1 MWQPDKQDNRRS
13 TYPLSSESLPMSA
26 GTRPESSETIVAFV
40 GKGVEFKGTITYSG
54 TVRIDGAL
62 DGEIHTD
69 GSLLVGEGAVITAK
83 VTAGTI
89 VCMGKITGDVTAKEK
104 VKLQAPAVL
113 SGGVKT
119 PVLSIEEG
127 VLFNGSLEMTQM
139 VREVPREV
147 PRDVPREVP
156 RVKPPR
162 LVEDSEAVDLKRATA

>member
-1 MWQPDKQDNRRS
+1 
-13 TYPLSSESLPMSA
+13 
-26 GTRPESSETIVAFV
+26 
-40 GKGVEFKGTITYSG
+40 
-54 TVRIDGAL
+54 
-62 DGEIHTD
+62 
-69 GSLLVGEGAVITAK
+69 
-83 VTAGTI
+83 
-89 VCMGKITGDVTAKEK
+89 MGKITGDVTAKEK